1 MKSAEFFVAYFD
13 NILGEISL
21 NNSRTNQVYMYY
33 DVYYTG
39 YPPKGI
45 AELSVYFEHS
55 SKPNQIEC
63 AGKTDEGVALCKSLN
78 L

>member
-1 MKSAEFFVAYFD
+1 
-13 NILGEISL
+13 
-21 NNSRTNQVYMYY
+21 MYY

-63 AGKTDEGVALCKSLN
+63 TGKTDEGVALCKSLN

>member
-1 MKSAEFFVAYFD
+1 MAYFD

-39 YPPKGI
+39 YPPKDI

-63 AGKTDEGVALCKSLN
+63 TGKTDEGVALCKSLN

>member
-1 MKSAEFFVAYFD
+1 MACLI
-13 NILGEISL
+13 ILWEKFLLTIPEP
-21 NNSRTNQVYMYY
+21 TKYMYY

-63 AGKTDEGVALCKSLN
+63 TGKTDEDVALCKSLN

>member
-1 MKSAEFFVAYFD
+1 MKSAEFFVACFD
-13 NILGEISL
+13 NIVGEISL

-33 DVYYTG
+33 DIYYTG

-55 SKPNQIEC
+55 SKPNQIEGT
-63 AGKTDEGVALCKSLN
+63 GKTDEGVALCKSLN

>member
-1 MKSAEFFVAYFD
+1 MAYFD
-13 NILGEISL
+13 NIVGEISL

-39 YPPKGI
+39 YPPKSI

-63 AGKTDEGVALCKSLN
+63 MGKTDEGVALCKSLN